1 MAAGDFSAKSPDGR
15 ASPAGRVRLD
25 PGQAARFCSS
35 ASSVGGL
42 PGPDRPGRTDTE
54 RAGRGPRSRVRPAET
69 GRDVGRRRAAR
80 QGREDSG
87 EPCSPRV
94 CSFVLCVNAR
104 AVRPCPKA
112 PGGTAKR
119 RVQAQQKSAWRYS
132 KNLKRRLKAQQKS
145 AYRYSRSWQRRV
157 QVQQKAPASAF
168 LTSVGTAPTGADKNR
183 TLPKRTWRACPPG
196 QGPGMGG
203 HRRDGR
209 GCGPH
214 ARILIEAPRSRD
226 PTLDVSPSRIHLCHG
241 ATAYAN
247 PKPET
252 KSGGRQAGCRVLWFP
267 AVVPCSRAVRESN
280 LEAILAGAGASVVRR
295 SVSG

>member
-1 MAAGDFSAKSPDGR
+1 MRGRCGR
-15 ASPAGRVRLD
+15 AQRRLEVQQKGAFKHSRKAPAG
-25 PGQAARFCSS
+25 
-35 ASSVGGL
+35 
-42 PGPDRPGRTDTE
+42 T
-54 RAGRGPRSRVRPAET
+54 AGRS
-69 GRDVGRRRAAR
+69 
-80 QGREDSG
+80 
-87 EPCSPRV
+87 
-94 CSFVLCVNAR
+94 
-104 AVRPCPKA
+104 
-112 PGGTAKR
+112 
-119 RVQAQQKSAWRYS
+119 KSACRYS
-132 KNLKRRLKAQQKS
+132 KRRLQ
-145 AYRYSRSWQRRV
+145 
-157 QVQQKAPASAF
+157 APFCFQSGQ
-168 LTSVGTAPTGADKNR
+168 LTGADKNR

-280 LEAILAGAGASVVRR
+280 LEAILGRGRSKRCTILVRLGFCLPGR
-295 SVSG
+295 RLCRRVRWP